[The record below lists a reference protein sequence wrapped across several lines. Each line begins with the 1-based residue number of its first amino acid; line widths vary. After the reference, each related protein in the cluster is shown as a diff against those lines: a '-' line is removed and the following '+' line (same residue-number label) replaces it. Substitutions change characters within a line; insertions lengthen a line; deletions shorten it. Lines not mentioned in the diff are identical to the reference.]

1 MMALA
6 SARAKTVNKTQIPA
20 LVETQVWEDKKKKK
34 KKPREAK
41 KQINNRQELNSAPLK
56 ICVSKS

>member
-34 KKPREAK
+34 PREAK